1 MIMLLKCCTQYI
13 SKFGKPSSSHRT
25 GKVQFL
31 SQFQRS
37 SVLKNAQTIG
47 QLCSLPMLVKLC
59 SKSFKLASAVLES
72 RTSDVQPWFRKG
84 RGTRDQIAN
93 VRWIIEKAKEFQ
105 TKTSTSVSLT
115 GQKPLIVQITTNCG
129 KLLKRWESQTILPI
143 SSEVSMQVN
152 KKQLE
157 PYMKQLTG
165 SKLRKEYNRA
175 LYCQHCLFNLSYV
188 EYII

>member
-72 RTSDVQPWFRKG
+72 RTSDVQPWFRQG

-115 GQKPLIVQITTNCG
+115 GQKPLIV
-129 KLLKRWESQTILPI
+129 
-143 SSEVSMQVN
+143 
-152 KKQLE
+152 
-157 PYMKQLTG
+157 
-165 SKLRKEYNRA
+165 
-175 LYCQHCLFNLSYV
+175 
-188 EYII
+188 